1 MFSLTSCTI
10 LQKKNVKN
18 TFIKYYGV
26 LKFDFNTFS
35 L

>member
-1 MFSLTSCTI
+1 MFSLTSFTI

-26 LKFDFNTFS
+26 LKLNFNT
-35 L
+35 LIL